1 MTSLGRAARGAA
13 GSMTSYL
20 ITGGAGFIGSHLA
33 DRLIE
38 HGNSVVAID
47 DLSTGRH
54 VNIAQLAGV
63 LRFRFVAGSAADAT
77 AIDPLVQS
85 CDVVIHLAAAVG
97 SELVRSQP
105 LRSALTNVT
114 ATSTVLETAARHGR
128 PVLIASSSNV
138 YGYDAAVPVRED
150 AVRVTGTAADIRAT
164 HAAAKAFEESLAF
177 AWTHET
183 GLPIVVARLFNTAGA
198 RQRADYG
205 MVVPRFVEQARLG
218 RRLQVVGDGL
228 QTRCFAHVLDV
239 VAALHALADNPAAA
253 GEVFNVG
260 SQDEVSVLELA
271 ERVMEALGVDRPIE
285 FAPMPD
291 GGGEPRRSVPDIA
304 KIADCVGWAPALT
317 LDDIVRDAAGAQAG

>member
-1 MTSLGRAARGAA
+1 
-13 GSMTSYL
+13 MTSYF

-33 DRLIE
+33 DRLIA
-38 HGNSVVAID
+38 HGHSVVAID

-54 VNIAQLAGV
+54 ANIVQLAGSR
-63 LRFRFVAGSAADAT
+63 RFRFVAGSAADAT

-97 SELVRSQP
+97 SELIRAQP

-128 PVLIASSSNV
+128 PVVIASSSDV

-150 AVRVTGTAADIRAT
+150 AVRVTGTASDIRAS
-164 HAAAKAFEESLAF
+164 HAAAKAFEESLAL
-177 AWTHET
+177 AWAHET
-183 GLPIVVARLFNTAGA
+183 GLPVVVARLFNTAGA
-198 RQRADYG
+198 RQRADHG
-205 MVVPRFVEQARLG
+205 MVVPRFVEQARSG
-218 RRLQVVGDGL
+218 RRLQVLGDGL

-239 VAALHALADNPAAA
+239 VAALHALADSPAAA

-271 ERVMEALGVDRPIE
+271 ERVMEALGVDRPID

-304 KIADCVGWAPALT
+304 KIADCVGWAPSRARST
-317 LDDIVRDAAGAQAG
+317 TSCATPPPRGRR